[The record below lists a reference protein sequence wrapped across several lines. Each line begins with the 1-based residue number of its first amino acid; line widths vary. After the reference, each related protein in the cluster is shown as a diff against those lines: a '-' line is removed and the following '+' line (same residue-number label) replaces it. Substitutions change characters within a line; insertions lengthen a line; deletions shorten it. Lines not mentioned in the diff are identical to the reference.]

1 MSTHPAGF
9 RQDDKYNNGEILDP
23 KTGRIYGTKMTLQ
36 DGRKKLNVR
45 GCIGFPLLG
54 RSRFGFAKI
63 RRILCDG
70 LCLEATRADE
80 RQDVKRQSAENS
92 RLDSFIDPVE
102 KPPF

>member
-1 MSTHPAGF
+1 MSTHLTGF
-9 RQDDKYNNGEILDP
+9 RQDDKYNDGEILDP

-45 GCIGFPLLG
+45 GCIGFPLLTEADLVSP
-54 RSRFGFAKI
+54 RV

-80 RQDVKRQSAENS
+80 RQDVKGKAQRI
-92 RLDSFIDPVE
+92 LDLIHL
-102 KPPF
+102 